1 MCRRIA
7 QRHEWHRESSLPSP
21 VAFEISSATDKIFSS
36 LQGNPMAFLV
46 ENAGG
51 RAITHKGPVLD
62 IVPTSIHERCP
73 IFLGSKANIDRIEAI
88 FHGMA

>member
-1 MCRRIA
+1 MNDTDRAACPLILPRTK
-7 QRHEWHRESSLPSP
+7 SLQLTR
-21 VAFEISSATDKIFSS
+21 VFTL

-73 IFLGSKANIDRIEAI
+73 IFLGSKANIARIEAI
-88 FHGMA
+88 FHGMV